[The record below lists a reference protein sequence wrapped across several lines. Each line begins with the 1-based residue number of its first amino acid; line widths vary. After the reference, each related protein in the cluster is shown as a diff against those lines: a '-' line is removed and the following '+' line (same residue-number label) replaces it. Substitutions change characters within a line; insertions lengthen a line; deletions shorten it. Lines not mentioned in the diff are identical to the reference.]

1 MIQRKQILIKW
12 VYQEMYIIIVQEI
25 MTRKLFN
32 RHGKKGKTL
41 EGITEKYVGDSN
53 TATAY

>member
-1 MIQRKQILIKW
+1 
-12 VYQEMYIIIVQEI
+12 MYIIIVQEI

>member
-1 MIQRKQILIKW
+1 MGVLGNVYNYRSGNYAPENYLID
-12 VYQEMYIIIVQEI
+12 MA
-25 MTRKLFN
+25 
-32 RHGKKGKTL
+32 KKEGKTL